1 MGSSDRARH
10 FIMLA
15 GLSGVVFISLAGMV
29 STLSNSDKCSPNSL
43 HMSDTDCHVF
53 YHCSMY
59 GRPITKSC
67 GQLMFNDLD
76 KVCDWP
82 ANVMKY
88 RPECDPD
95 KKQMV
100 VSNKIE
106 DNDVKIEATTDVLKN
121 EFTKPKK
128 NRQGQREI
136 NLEPQQANSI
146 FDKNEFEK
154 KMKFVPGI
162 QQPEMSLESLPKLE
176 KDTAREQ
183 KEISSHE
190 SQAVPVSYIQ
200 EKQGSNT
207 RWTVSRVR
215 PVTPD
220 QAKISKKQP
229 RKLGM
234 KKDVTKIW
242 SGESKKSKVRSSR
255 RFFIRNNNKALRKR
269 RQFLRSKE
277 INRTQATEKS

>member
-1 MGSSDRARH
+1 
-10 FIMLA
+10 
-15 GLSGVVFISLAGMV
+15 
-29 STLSNSDKCSPNSL
+29 
-43 HMSDTDCHVF
+43 
-53 YHCSMY
+53 
-59 GRPITKSC
+59 
-67 GQLMFNDLD
+67 
-76 KVCDWP
+76 
-82 ANVMKY
+82 
-88 RPECDPD
+88 
-95 KKQMV
+95 
-100 VSNKIE
+100 
-106 DNDVKIEATTDVLKN
+106 
-121 EFTKPKK
+121 
-128 NRQGQREI
+128 
-136 NLEPQQANSI
+136 
-146 FDKNEFEK
+146 
-154 KMKFVPGI
+154 
-162 QQPEMSLESLPKLE
+162 MSLDSLPKLE

-234 KKDVTKIW
+234 KKDVTKMG

-277 INRTQATEKS
+277 INRTQETEKSPTEEFAESEMKNKNAVTEDKSQGALSPEFNVSLETGNLDLEE